1 MDFTPHTPEEIERM
15 LATVGAPSLEA
26 LFDDIPPRFRL
37 GRPLDLPS
45 PLSEQELAALMTG
58 AGGRNTVPD
67 ICLMGAGAYRHY
79 IPAVVGHVLARP
91 EFYTAYTP
99 YQAEI
104 SQGLLQAMYE
114 YQTLIA
120 RLSGMQVANAS
131 MYDGASAL
139 AEAAVLAART
149 VNRKRIVLARSLH
162 PEYRQVVRTYAW
174 ANGYDVEE
182 CPWNPA
188 GQLDGS
194 ALRALLDAGTAA
206 VLIQSPN
213 FFGVVENLTA
223 LAPTV
228 HGAGALLVASFTEA
242 LSLGLLKSPG
252 EAGADLVVGEG
263 QSLGIPLHFGGPY
276 LGILA
281 GTEAFLR
288 KIPGRLAG
296 ATTDREGRRGF
307 VLTLQTREQ
316 HIRREKASSNI
327 CSNEALCALAAA
339 VYLVCL
345 GKNLQPRAELNLR
358 KAHYLK
364 TRLSRLPGWSPVFSG
379 PTFNEFLLHCP
390 DPDRANGRL
399 LDAGILGGYDGG
411 RADPALAGTLL
422 LCATELLSRA
432 EMDRVADILK
442 DA

>member
-1 MDFTPHTPEEIERM
+1 MDFAPHTPEEIERM
-15 LATVGAPSLEA
+15 LAIVGAPSLEA

-37 GRPLDLPS
+37 ERPLNLPP

-58 AGGRNTVPD
+58 AADRNRVPD

-114 YQTLIA
+114 YQTMIA

-149 VNRKRIVLARSLH
+149 VNRKKIVLARSLH

-188 GQLDGS
+188 GQLDG
-194 ALRALLDAGTAA
+194 AVLQDLLDADTAA
-206 VLIQSPN
+206 VLLQSPN
-213 FFGVVENLTA
+213 FFGIVENLSV
-223 LAPTV
+223 LAPSV

-242 LSLGLLKSPG
+242 LSLGLLKPPG

-263 QSLGIPLHFGGPY
+263 QSFGIPLHFGGPY

-281 GTEAFLR
+281 GRRPFSAR
-288 KIPGRLAG
+288 SPAVWPGR
-296 ATTDREGRRGF
+296 
-307 VLTLQTREQ
+307 
-316 HIRREKASSNI
+316 H
-327 CSNEALCALAAA
+327 
-339 VYLVCL
+339 
-345 GKNLQPRAELNLR
+345 
-358 KAHYLK
+358 
-364 TRLSRLPGWSPVFSG
+364 
-379 PTFNEFLLHCP
+379 
-390 DPDRANGRL
+390 
-399 LDAGILGGYDGG
+399 
-411 RADPALAGTLL
+411 
-422 LCATELLSRA
+422 
-432 EMDRVADILK
+432 
-442 DA
+442 